1 MALFQ
6 LNSGNVKKVSPKKIG
21 LERNIQKIF
30 EENLDEILNIT
41 FLASE
46 YSISLGGR
54 IDSLGVDNNGS
65 PVIIEYKKD
74 KIIMS

>member
-6 LNSGNVKKVSPKKIG
+6 LNSGNVKKVPPKKIG